1 MRRLGRRVHAR
12 VFINT
17 NHGRLHMHIADDVFE
32 LTPGEAISLADQLV
46 DQTENLK
53 KGSTA

>member
-17 NHGRLHMHIADDVFE
+17 NHGRLHLHIADDVFE
-32 LTPGEAISLADQLV
+32 LTPGEAMSLADQLV
-46 DQTENLK
+46 DQTENLMN
-53 KGSTA
+53 GGPA